1 MPRYSNEF
9 KQAIVQK
16 MLPPNSKSIAD
27 LVKET
32 GISDQTLY
40 TWRKQALGQG
50 TAAVGSPEPAHNWS
64 NEAKLAIVIETAAL
78 NVEETNEYCR
88 SRGLYPEQI
97 EQWRSAA
104 VAGQSKSLSARE
116 REDYR
121 AAKAE
126 NKRLKKELV
135 RKEKALAEAAAL
147 MVLRKK
153 AEAIFGAS
161 EDD

>member
-1 MPRYSNEF
+1 MPRYTKEF
-9 KQAIVQK
+9 KRAIVKK
-16 MLPPNSKSIAD
+16 MLPPDAQSISD
-27 LVKET
+27 LSKET
-32 GISDQTLY
+32 GISDKTLY
-40 TWRKQALGQG
+40 TWRNEALGRG
-50 TAAVGSPEPAHNWS
+50 TAAVGSSDPAHNWS
-64 NEAKLAIVIETAAL
+64 HEAKLAVVIETAAL

-97 EQWRSAA
+97 KQWRDAA

-126 NKRLKKELV
+126 NKRLKKELK

-153 AEAIFGAS
+153 AEAIFGAP